1 MVGFGQTVCGEP
13 DRPFPFALVVQK
25 APFEIHRGS
34 KRPRPAMAILG
45 NASDDEVLQLKR
57 ENIISMKRR
66 L

>member
-1 MVGFGQTVCGEP
+1 VVCAGENVL
-13 DRPFPFALVVQK
+13 DS
-25 APFEIHRGS
+25 I
-34 KRPRPAMAILG
+34 PRPAMAILG